1 MSSASVPPPS
11 AADVLTADTEH
22 DPDAWL
28 RILSWMV
35 VVFSLAQV
43 LVFSFGRDQGIY
55 AVVGDGILLGEIPYR
70 DRWDFKPPGIF
81 FIHALAS
88 ALFGQ
93 SMLAPRLL
101 EVAALLGAVLGL
113 RRLGG
118 QFFDSRTAG
127 LLGGACYALVHSQLD
142 FWHTGQPE
150 SFAGPLTI
158 FALVLTT
165 HDWSRRRMA
174 LAWIGVGLLFGM
186 AFLLKPPFG
195 GGAIACA
202 YALSAKRRAEGLG
215 WARAGT
221 PFFWIGLSSL
231 LPIVCCVLW
240 FVLNGGYPAMSW
252 TLFDFAP
259 GYTAL
264 SWEQREAGA
273 MFFDALTDAFF
284 RHSSVL
290 GLGTVAALA
299 LHPRAQR
306 EREGVVLLLGV
317 LAFQLVGITIQG
329 KFFQYHY
336 GASFPLV
343 ALIAGQGYYKLW
355 RRIGPGSPSGTFSF
369 AAFLLIAATMRLP
382 VYDTPGSYW
391 ERSAIRLQYL
401 LSGGHSLS
409 REELDER
416 LHYVGG
422 YNLFSARRAAHE
434 VKQLTVPGAPI
445 YIWGFEP
452 IIYRLSERRP
462 SSAYIYN
469 VPQRAR
475 WETDRA
481 WRRLWAE
488 LQEHPPATIVT
499 QRRDVMPFVT
509 GSRLDSVD
517 SLRQFPQ
524 FLSYLEE
531 KFEHQSTV
539 DRFEIWTRK
548 AEQRLPMSDA
558 DKK

>member
-1 MSSASVPPPS
+1 MPSASVPPPS
-11 AADVLTADTEH
+11 AADLLTADAEH

-28 RILSWMV
+28 RILSWAV
-35 VVFSLAQV
+35 ILFSLAQL

-55 AVVGDGILLGEIPYR
+55 AVVGDGILAGELPYR

-81 FIHALAS
+81 FLHALAS

-101 EVAALLGAVLGL
+101 EVALVLGAVLGM

-118 QFFDSRTAG
+118 VFFDSRIAG

-158 FALVLTT
+158 FALVLST
-165 HDWSRRRMA
+165 HDWSRRYR
-174 LAWIGVGLLFGM
+174 LGAWLLVGLLFGL

-202 YALSAKRRAEGLG
+202 YALSAKRRADGLS
-215 WARAGT
+215 WVRAGT
-221 PFFWIGLSSL
+221 PFLWMGMASL
-231 LPIVCCVLW
+231 LPIALCLLW
-240 FVLNGGYPAMSW
+240 FVSKGGYGAMSW
-252 TLFDFAP
+252 TLFEFAP

-264 SWEQREAGA
+264 GWTERGA
-273 MFFDALTDAFF
+273 SSMFFQSMTDAFF
-284 RHSSVL
+284 RHSSL
-290 GLGTVAALA
+290 LALGTVAALA
-299 LHPRAQR
+299 MHPRASR
-306 EREGVVLLLGV
+306 EREGFVLLLGV

-336 GASFPLV
+336 GASFPLI

-355 RRIGPGSPSGTFSF
+355 RRIGPGSPSGSF
-369 AAFLLIAATMRLP
+369 AFVAFLLIAALMRLP

-391 ERSAIRLQYL
+391 ERSATRLQYL
-401 LSGGHSLS
+401 LSGGHALS

-422 YNLFSARRAAHE
+422 YNLFGARQAAHE
-434 VKQLTVPGAPI
+434 VAQLTPAGAPI

-452 IIYRLSERRP
+452 IIYRLSERPP

-469 VPQRAR
+469 VPQRAQ
-475 WETDRA
+475 WERERA
-481 WRRLWAE
+481 WRRLWGD
-488 LQEHPPATIVT
+488 LHQRPPAAIIT

-509 GSRLDSVD
+509 GTRLDSVD
-517 SLRQFPQ
+517 SLRDFPA
-524 FLSYLEE
+524 FRHYLHE
-531 KFEHQSTV
+531 KFEHRSTV

-548 AEQRLPMSDA
+548 AEHSLP
-558 DKK
+558 